1 MLSDER
7 EEMLPALSVVYVGTL
22 PPHTGGSAVSGAL
35 LLQGLACRG
44 WRIASLS
51 PLTKESTHAA
61 ATFDSDHPE
70 MRIERFEVPAYETA
84 PNEPASDDYR
94 RREHE
99 GIAAKLPQLIEEQR
113 PDVLLA
119 GRETFAWHVPEFAE
133 RYGLPYVVR
142 AAGATTIGMLRGQHP
157 PDVTRRLVERLARAA
172 AVVSPAA
179 HLARKLRS
187 VGVANVLHIANAV
200 DLDRFRP
207 RPKDGRLLQQLGV
220 GSGDRIVVHASNLK
234 ALKRPLD
241 VVACARIALE
251 RDPCLVFVVAGDGPL
266 RAAMEEEARR
276 AAIAG
281 HFRFVGWIEQD
292 EMPAYLNAADAV
304 VMPCEDETLARVYLE
319 TMACGR
325 VLVAS
330 DIDAAREVVDD
341 GRSGLLF
348 RTGDIQHMAQKV
360 LMAVGDAALRDRL
373 GREARATMG
382 RHALAPALNAYAQLF
397 RDVAGRRPARGGSD
411 AWATSP
417 RSC

>member
-1 MLSDER
+1 M
-7 EEMLPALSVVYVGTL
+7 
-22 PPHTGGSAVSGAL
+22 
-35 LLQGLACRG
+35 
-44 WRIASLS
+44 
-51 PLTKESTHAA
+51 
-61 ATFDSDHPE
+61 
-70 MRIERFEVPAYETA
+70 
-84 PNEPASDDYR
+84 
-94 RREHE
+94 
-99 GIAAKLPQLIEEQR
+99 
-113 PDVLLA
+113 LLA

-157 PDVTRRLVERLARAA
+157 PDVTRRPSVVILVENLP
-172 AVVSPAA
+172 VP
-179 HLARKLRS
+179 
-187 VGVANVLHIANAV
+187 
-200 DLDRFRP
+200 LDRRAWQEAVA
-207 RPKDGRLLQQLGV
+207 LHEAGV